1 MMSLE
6 FITFVDLVFADI
18 VDIQRLLCLHVL
30 AFSCIHI
37 PYKDAVIH
45 SLGYAVGY
53 ESMTH

>member
-18 VDIQRLLCLHVL
+18 VDVQRLLCVHVL

-37 PYKDAVIH
+37 LYKDAVINN
-45 SLGYAVGY
+45 LGYAIGY